1 MQQTVGGDDVVEG
14 LGFAL
19 GIDGA
24 THVGQVTKNV
34 EGIELDKEFALQHPF
49 CQSGV
54 PYQFVGVHR
63 VFNISSARIHG
74 EVGR

>member
-24 THVGQVTKNV
+24 THVGQVA
-34 EGIELDKEFALQHPF
+34 KEFALHHPF

>member
-1 MQQTVGGDDVVEG
+1 MQQTVGGDDVIEG

-34 EGIELDKEFALQHPF
+34 EGIELDKEFALQNPF

>member
-1 MQQTVGGDDVVEG
+1 MQQAVGRYDVIEG
-14 LGFAL
+14 LGLAL

-24 THVGQVTKNV
+24 THVGQVAKNV
-34 EGIELDKEFALQHPF
+34 EGIELEKEFTLHHPF
-49 CQSGV
+49 CQSGI
-54 PYQFVGVHR
+54 PHEFVGIHR